1 LREFVSAAAN
11 HGAHRIRIADTVGVW
26 NPLRTAEAIH
36 SLREFA
42 GAATL
47 EFHAHNDL
55 GMATANAIAAIQAG
69 ARSVSATVNGLGE
82 RAGNAALEQVAMAM
96 RHSLGIECGIDCSAL
111 PRLCEQ
117 VARASA
123 RAIPPDQP
131 IIGKAIF
138 QHESGIHCHSLC
150 NDRRSFEPFAA
161 AELGRI
167 TPEFVIGRH
176 SGSEG
181 VLQVLAVL
189 GVNTTHAV
197 ANQMLPEIR
206 HYSMLNKSAL
216 SHEELLRI
224 FAMTNA
230 QSRGEF
236 MERTGTSG

>member
-1 LREFVSAAAN
+1 
-11 HGAHRIRIADTVGVW
+11 VW
-26 NPLRTAEAIH
+26 NPLHTAEAIC

-42 GAATL
+42 GPATL

-111 PRLCEQ
+111 PRLCQQ

-123 RAIPPDQP
+123 RVIPPDQP
-131 IIGKAIF
+131 IIGEAIF

-150 NDRRSFEPFAA
+150 NDRRSFEPFPA

-189 GVNTTHAV
+189 GVNTTPAV
-197 ANQMLPEIR
+197 ANQMLPKIR
-206 HYSMLNKSAL
+206 QYSILNKSAL
-216 SHEELLRI
+216 SHDELLHI

-230 QSRGEF
+230 QSSGDF
-236 MERTGTSG
+236 MERTGTNG